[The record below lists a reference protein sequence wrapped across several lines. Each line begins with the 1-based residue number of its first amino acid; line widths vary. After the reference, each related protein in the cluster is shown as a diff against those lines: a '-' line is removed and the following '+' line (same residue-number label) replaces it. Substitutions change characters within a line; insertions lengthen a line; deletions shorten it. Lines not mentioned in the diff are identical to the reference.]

1 MAGICFGHQIIAEAL
16 GGRVEKSPRGWGLG
30 VRTARVLGNGAA
42 EDFSQGTLNLVC
54 SHQDQVVRLP
64 SEAVLFAESDF
75 ARTRAS
81 PSADT
86 S

>member
-1 MAGICFGHQIIAEAL
+1 
-16 GGRVEKSPRGWGLG
+16 